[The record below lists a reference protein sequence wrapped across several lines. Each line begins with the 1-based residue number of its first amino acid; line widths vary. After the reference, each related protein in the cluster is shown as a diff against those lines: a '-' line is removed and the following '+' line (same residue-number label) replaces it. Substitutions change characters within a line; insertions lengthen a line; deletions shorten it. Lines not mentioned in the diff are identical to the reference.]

1 MHVIRQHF
9 SQKIIDIDRK
19 IILMGNQVNKA
30 LERSIRALEMKDK
43 DESRKIIE
51 DDEIINDLEIE
62 IQDLLTVLIATEQP
76 VAGDL
81 RHIITSLKVV
91 TQLERMGDHAVHIAK
106 SALKI
111 ADEEYIKPLIDIPK
125 MGEIGS
131 NMLSDALDA
140 FVSLDMKAAREIAQK
155 DDQVDNLRD
164 QINRE
169 MLTFVMEDMSKFNQA
184 TTLMFISRW
193 LERFADHVTNICEW
207 IIYDCTGDH
216 VELNL

>member
-1 MHVIRQHF
+1 VFVIRQHF

-30 LERSIRALEMKDK
+30 LERSITALVKKDK
-43 DESRKIIE
+43 EETRKIIE

-62 IQDLLTVLIATEQP
+62 IQDLLTVIIATEQP

-111 ADEEYIKPLIDIPK
+111 AGEEYIKPLIDIPK
-125 MGEIGS
+125 MSEIGS
-131 NMLSDALDA
+131 SMLSASLDA
-140 FVSLDMKAAREIAQK
+140 FVSLDMDAAREIAQK

-169 MLTFVMEDMSKFNQA
+169 MLTFVMEDMTKFNQA
-184 TTLMFISRW
+184 TTLMFITRW

>member
-1 MHVIRQHF
+1 MIRQHF

-30 LERSIRALEMKDK
+30 LERSISALENKDK
-43 DESRKIIE
+43 EESRKIIE

-125 MGEIGS
+125 MADIGS
-131 NMLSDALDA
+131 SMLTAALDA